1 VHLSSQEEYGLRC
14 LLQLARHQGDG
25 PMRIQEIADLEG
37 LTPEYVAKLM
47 RVLRKGGVVT
57 STRGAAGGYHLERA
71 AAEITLWDAIDIL
84 GGPMFP
90 DSFCETHPGTL
101 RDCVHSPSCSI
112 RSVWRDLNNLLRTAL
127 SSVTVEDLKTGEQ
140 SSLAWLAGVARG
152 DGIAAVRHAT
162 LGSLGSLGTLGNA
175 GNAGNSGNLGKPGA
189 DRGGQE

>member
-14 LLQLARHQGDG
+14 LLQLARHDGDG

-57 STRGAAGGYHLERA
+57 STRGAAGGYHLDRA
-71 AAEITLWDAIDIL
+71 AAEITLWDAVDIL
-84 GGPMFP
+84 GGPLFP
-90 DSFCETHPGTL
+90 ESFCETHPGAL

-127 SSVTVEDLKTGEQ
+127 SSVTIEDLKAGEQ

-152 DGIAAVRHAT
+152 DEMAAARNVAIAT
-162 LGSLGSLGTLGNA
+162 P
-175 GNAGNSGNLGKPGA
+175 GNLTDLVSPAKPGA